1 MTSWHAFTHLL
12 CELREVSQ
20 ADVVYDVPATKPE
33 ITGYREPHYK
43 FLHRMMS
50 IARLSIRLANQQL
63 QKHFSTFQKEDK
75 SLEIKTLLT

>member
-1 MTSWHAFTHLL
+1 MTSLHAFTHLL

-43 FLHRMMS
+43 LLHRMMS
-50 IARLSIRLANQQL
+50 ISCLSIRLANQQL
-63 QKHFSTFQKEDK
+63 QKHFPLSKK
-75 SLEIKTLLT
+75 KINR